1 MSDIQCYIVTSSLR
15 YIIFMTKN
23 FWQKLK
29 QPILALSP
37 MDGITDAAFRYMT
50 SKYGKPDVIYTEFV
64 NVEGLARGAISMLD
78 HFIYNKIERPIVAQ
92 IYGIETESFYKVA
105 IMCCYL
111 GFDGID
117 INMGCPANKVARR
130 NSGAGLIR
138 VPEQAKKIIRT
149 VKQAVTDWSNGITLE
164 EAELRPK
171 LITALKNMYPQPE
184 STIDQSRTTTPPK
197 PGSKISKSRPARNPI
212 PVSVK
217 TRTGIDEI
225 IAEEWVK
232 HLLEE
237 QPATIAM
244 HGRTLKQMYSGEANW
259 EILGKVAKIVHKTDT
274 LFLGNGG
281 IHSLDDAHEK
291 IKKYGTDGAL
301 IGRATCGNPWFFSGI
316 EPTME
321 DRFKAAIDHARC
333 FEEISMKHTFFAMRK
348 HLAWYC
354 KGFDGARELRK
365 ELMQTN
371 SSDEVKVILD
381 KFENTI

>member
-1 MSDIQCYIVTSSLR
+1 
-15 YIIFMTKN
+15 
-23 FWQKLK
+23 
-29 QPILALSP
+29 
-37 MDGITDAAFRYMT
+37 MDGVTDAAFRYMT
-50 SKYGKPDVIYTEFV
+50 AKYGKPDVIYTEFV
-64 NVEGLARGAISMLD
+64 NVEGLARGAVSMLD

-92 IYGIETESFYKVA
+92 IYGIETDSFYKVA
-105 IMCCYL
+105 LMCCYL

-138 VPEQAKKIIRT
+138 VPDQAKKIIRI
-149 VKQAVTDWSNGITLE
+149 VKQATQDWADGITLE
-164 EAELRPK
+164 KADLRPK
-171 LITALKNMYPQPE
+171 IINALKEIQPKYANR
-184 STIDQSRTTTPPK
+184 QLK
-197 PGSKISKSRPARNPI
+197 

-217 TRTGIDEI
+217 TRTGIDSI

-237 QPATIAM
+237 KPVAITM

-259 EILGKVAKIVHKTDT
+259 EVLGKVAKIVHKTDT
-274 LFLGNGG
+274 LFLGNGD
-281 IHSLDDAHEK
+281 IRSIDDAKEK
-291 IKKYGTDGAL
+291 IKTYGTDGAL
-301 IGRATCGNPWFFSGI
+301 VGRATCGNPWFFSGI
-316 EPTME
+316 EPTIK

-333 FEEISMKHTFFAMRK
+333 FEEMSMKHAFFAMRK

-371 SSDEVKVILD
+371 NSEDVKKILD
-381 KFENTI
+381 KLKK